1 MPGAEQVLPGQRDR
15 PTFEFLCLAVVLGD
29 GIFWAVTE
37 RALLASVAESPN
49 LTSLPPAPG
58 QGSLGCTV
66 ISTPKRGNGPGGNFC
81 PPALNGSPSA
91 PGSKEQHWRQAN

>member
-1 MPGAEQVLPGQRDR
+1 MSQQVLLGRRDR
-15 PTFEFLCLAVVLGD
+15 PTFQLLCLAVVLGD
-29 GIFWAVTE
+29 GIFGAVTE

-58 QGSLGCTV
+58 QDSLGCTV
-66 ISTPKRGNGPGGNFC
+66 ISTPKRGNGPGGNFR